1 MHNKQ
6 DTFFIFVFTDMYN
19 MSEAKKSACF
29 FRREVGSLTL
39 NRWLPPER
47 ADPGNVGHA
56 SGVQNDP
63 GSVVLST

>member
-1 MHNKQ
+1 M
-6 DTFFIFVFTDMYN
+6 FFST
-19 MSEAKKSACF
+19 
-29 FRREVGSLTL
+29 GSWQL
-39 NRWLPPER
+39 NPESVASTER